1 VPAAIHTPVL
11 IVGAASPGCP
21 TATTARSGGGWGID
35 LEGAR
40 AADGHHTAVVEAD
53 LNLALRGRRVS
64 IAYLQQPRPFTTL
77 MAHDDQGRRW
87 SSDAGS
93 DPRRASP
100 EDFSDDRVAE
110 LGRTAGGLPGLAVRL
125 RPQVPGTDLEVLASH
140 RRPPRRQ
147 RSPAGCCRLGRRA
160 CLAADR
166 GPGRQHRHPDAHSL
180 AWRLAAAVVKGT
192 AGAGLLDTYDQ
203 ERRSIGGSLP
213 GGVGLGRG
221 QPPGAGARRPRRRGS
236 HPGRGGRPRLGGRG
250 ALLVRPDGVVAGP
263 SIGPSRPPPRAGVR
277 RAVVNPQRRRR
288 GHLGGAPA
296 SVKSSR
302 SSKPPQASTLHA
314 ALTSRQ
320 SDPGNRKCSH
330 DRATSHHHSHRWPP
344 ATDLGERAAAQR
356 AGGGWAWSTATPCWC
371 WSTWR
376 CCR

>member
-192 AGAGLLDTYDQ
+192 AGAGLLDTYDR
-203 ERRSIGGSLP
+203 ERRSIGRLTT
-213 GGVGLGRG
+213 G
-221 QPPGAGARRPRRRGS
+221 Q
-236 HPGRGGRPRLGGRG
+236 
-250 ALLVRPDGVVAGP
+250 
-263 SIGPSRPPPRAGVR
+263 
-277 RAVVNPQRRRR
+277 
-288 GHLGGAPA
+288 
-296 SVKSSR
+296 
-302 SSKPPQASTLHA
+302 
-314 ALTSRQ
+314 
-320 SDPGNRKCSH
+320 
-330 DRATSHHHSHRWPP
+330 
-344 ATDLGERAAAQR
+344 
-356 AGGGWAWSTATPCWC
+356 GWAWAAASLQVPVHAVHVGVDLTPAGAAAHGSGAGEPCWSGPTA
-371 WSTWR
+371 WSPGPASAPPDHHR
-376 CCR
+376 AQGSAAL